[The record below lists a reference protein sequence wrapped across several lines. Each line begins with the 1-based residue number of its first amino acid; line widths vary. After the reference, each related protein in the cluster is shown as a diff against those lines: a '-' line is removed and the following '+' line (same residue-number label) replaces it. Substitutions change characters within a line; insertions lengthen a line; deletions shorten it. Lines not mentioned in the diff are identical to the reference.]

1 MEIENREY
9 SLQPIKEPFKET
21 LEYYKSLYERNQ
33 DKFIR
38 KSMLEV
44 KHFGSEFE
52 FDGKKLTLMGSIDSN
67 LMLVKDENNK
77 YYRLDSS
84 PITKIILGK

>member
-1 MEIENREY
+1 MENKDY
-9 SLQPIKEPFKET
+9 KLQPVKEPFKET

-33 DKFIR
+33 QKFIR

-44 KHFGSEFE
+44 EHFGSEFE
-52 FDGKKLTLMGSIDSN
+52 FDNKKLTLMGSIDAN
-67 LMLVKDENNK
+67 LMLVKDEDGK

>member
-1 MEIENREY
+1 MENKEY
-9 SLQPIKEPFKET
+9 KLQPVKEPFKET

-33 DKFIR
+33 QKFIR
-38 KSMLEV
+38 RSMLEV
-44 KHFGSEFE
+44 EHFGSEFE
-52 FDGKKLTLMGSIDSN
+52 FDNKKLTLMGSIDAN
-67 LMLVKDENNK
+67 LMLVKDEDGK

>member
-1 MEIENREY
+1 MENKDY
-9 SLQPIKEPFKET
+9 KLQPVKEPFKET

-33 DKFIR
+33 QKFIR
-38 KSMLEV
+38 RSMLEV
-44 KHFGSEFE
+44 EHFGSEFE
-52 FDGKKLTLMGSIDSN
+52 FDNKKLTLMGSIDAN
-67 LMLVKDENNK
+67 LMLVKDEDGK

>member
-1 MEIENREY
+1 MENKDHK
-9 SLQPIKEPFKET
+9 LQPVKEPFKET

-33 DKFIR
+33 QKFIR

-44 KHFGSEFE
+44 EHFGSEFE
-52 FDGKKLTLMGSIDSN
+52 FDNKKLTLMGSIDAN
-67 LMLVKDENNK
+67 LMLVKDEDGK